1 MDTTNINININ
12 TLDDNFGNAH
22 LELTHLQHN
31 LLCVVTKVTDLYA
44 ENIEELVIPDTTIM
58 QDTVHRC
65 MKLAEDAQLMLEEID
80 ELREQ
85 MDSVLKANETS
96 NEH

>member
-1 MDTTNINININ
+1 MDTTNINTN
-12 TLDDNFGNAH
+12 TLDGNFGDSCR
-22 LELTHLQHN
+22 ELTQLRHN

-80 ELREQ
+80 ELHKQ

>member
-1 MDTTNINININ
+1 MNTTNINTN
-12 TLDDNFGNAH
+12 TLNGNFDNAGQ
-22 LELTHLQHN
+22 ELIN
-31 LLCVVTKVTDLYA
+31 LRYDLLYIVTKVTNLYA
-44 ENIEELVIPDTTIM
+44 ENIKELVIPDTTIM
-58 QDTVHRC
+58 QDTVYRC
-65 MKLAEDAQLMLEEID
+65 MKLAEDAQIMIEEIA

>member
-1 MDTTNINININ
+1 
-12 TLDDNFGNAH
+12 
-22 LELTHLQHN
+22 
-31 LLCVVTKVTDLYA
+31 
-44 ENIEELVIPDTTIM
+44 
-58 QDTVHRC
+58 

>member
-1 MDTTNINININ
+1 MDTTNINTN
-12 TLDDNFGNAH
+12 TLDGNFSNAR

-85 MDSVLKANETS
+85 MDYVLKADEKS